1 MGFWLTAIGLA
12 ALAALALVAALLRGR
27 EGVEPVAAFDLR
39 VYRAQ
44 LSEVERDLARGVLSP
59 EDAERARVEIS
70 RRILEADRTL
80 KATGAAPAGA
90 RRGDRLLG
98 VAVALAVVAGSV
110 ALYGHLGAPGAADLP
125 LGERLA
131 ALDAQHAARPGQAA
145 AEAATGAE
153 AEETPEGMDAEYR
166 ALVEQLRTLV
176 AQRPNDAEG
185 NAILAR
191 HEAAMGRFRAAHAAQ
206 ARAIAAKGG
215 EASADDHA
223 QLAEF
228 LIMAAGGY
236 VSPEAEAALSAA
248 LARNPRQPLARYYAG
263 LMFAQAGRH
272 DRAFDLWRGLLAES
286 RESAPWVPLLRER
299 LPVVAELA
307 GRWLDP
313 ALLQTQAAAVPGPSA
328 TEMEAAA
335 GMSDEDR
342 NAMIRGMVDGL
353 EARLVAEGGTAAE
366 WARLIRALGVLGD
379 ATRAEAARA
388 SAEAA
393 HDGDA
398 AALATIRAAAR
409 DAGLGG

>member
-27 EGVEPVAAFDLR
+27 AAAEPTAAYDLR

-44 LSEVERDLARGVLSP
+44 LAEVERDRTRGVLSA

-70 RRILEADRTL
+70 RRILEADRAL
-80 KATGAAPAGA
+80 GAAGAAGAGA

-98 VAVALAVVAGSV
+98 GAVALAVVAGSV
-110 ALYGHLGAPGAADLP
+110 ALYGHLGAPGATDLP
-125 LGERLA
+125 LAERLA
-131 ALDAQHAARPGQAA
+131 ALDAQHAARPGQAV
-145 AEAATGAE
+145 AEAAAGPET
-153 AEETPEGMDAEYR
+153 EETPAGMDAEYR

-206 ARAIAAKGG
+206 ARAIAAKADA
-215 EASADDHA
+215 ASATDHA
-223 QLAEF
+223 QLAEY

-248 LARNPRQPLARYYAG
+248 LERDAREPLARYYAG
-263 LMFAQAGRH
+263 LMFAQSGRY
-272 DRAFDLWRGLLAES
+272 DRAFELWRGLLAES

-307 GRWLDP
+307 GRRLDP
-313 ALLQTQAAAVPGPSA
+313 ALLRPQTAAAPGPSA
-328 TEMEAAA
+328 AEMEAAA
-335 GMSDEDR
+335 GMSDADR

-353 EARLVAEGGTAAE
+353 EARLGSEGGSAAE
-366 WARLIRALGVLGD
+366 WARLIRALGVLGE
-379 ATRAEAARA
+379 AGRAETARA
-388 SAEAA
+388 AAEAA
-393 HDGDA
+393 HGADA

>member
-206 ARAIAAKGG
+206 ARAIAA
-215 EASADDHA
+215 
-223 QLAEF
+223 
-228 LIMAAGGY
+228 MAAGGY